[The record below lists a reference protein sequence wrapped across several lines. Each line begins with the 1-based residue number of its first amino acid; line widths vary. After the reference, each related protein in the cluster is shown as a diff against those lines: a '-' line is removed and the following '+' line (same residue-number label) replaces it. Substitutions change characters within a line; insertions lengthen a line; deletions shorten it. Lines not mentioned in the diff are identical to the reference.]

1 VLLGYNIYLI
11 YFKFYKRGRWIMGLF
26 GTKGETIVINV
37 KGMSC
42 NHCKI
47 SVETALKKLNGVS
60 KAVVDLDKG
69 NER

>member
-1 VLLGYNIYLI
+1 
-11 YFKFYKRGRWIMGLF
+11 MGLF